1 MAKKEVVWSVRAQQD
16 RLEILEYWINRNK
29 SKSYS
34 EKLYRLFNTSVELL
48 AERPEIG
55 KSTDLKDVRIK
66 VIREY
71 RLIYQHSV
79 DRIEILT
86 IWDSR
91 RNPDKLSNRL
101 KRSR

>member
-1 MAKKEVVWSVRAQQD
+1 MAKKEIVWSVRAQQD

-34 EKLYRLFNTSVELL
+34 EKLYHLFKESVQLI
-48 AERPEIG
+48 AEHPEIG
-55 KSTDLKDVRIK
+55 KPTDLTDVRIK
-66 VIREY
+66 VIRDY
-71 RLIYQHSV
+71 FLIYEDRV

-91 RNPDKLSNRL
+91 RNPDKLSDRL
-101 KRSR
+101 KKSR